1 MWHLLNNIAAFLY
14 HKTTI
19 LIKNHATQKK
29 TKQVNKKEKFVWR
42 YNRAK
47 YIILD
52 DLERGVLPLYE
63 REQSTETA
71 WEAYKDK
78 TEFKEVTFNKFK
90 DRLKDHRK
98 QVIKQRDRSSVELV
112 AFCHDCQL
120 YPRAEVDGDGNVIFD
135 LSDAK
140 KLLQKDIADGKHKNL
155 SHEELQNSHNEYKSY
170 PAKKLKERIYQ
181 EV

>member
-1 MWHLLNNIAAFLY
+1 MLNNIAAFLY
-14 HKTTI
+14 HKNDNT
-19 LIKNHATQKK
+19 HQESCHPKK

-42 YNRAK
+42 YSRAK

-63 REQSTETA
+63 RKQSTETA
-71 WEAYKDK
+71 WEAYKDR
-78 TEFKEVTFNKFK
+78 TQFKEVSFNKFK

-98 QVIKQRDRSSVELV
+98 QVIKQRDRSSVELA

-120 YPRAEVDGDGNVIFD
+120 YPRAEIDGDGNVIFD

-140 KLLQKDIADGKHKNL
+140 KLL
-155 SHEELQNSHNEYKSY
+155 
-170 PAKKLKERIYQ
+170 
-181 EV
+181 